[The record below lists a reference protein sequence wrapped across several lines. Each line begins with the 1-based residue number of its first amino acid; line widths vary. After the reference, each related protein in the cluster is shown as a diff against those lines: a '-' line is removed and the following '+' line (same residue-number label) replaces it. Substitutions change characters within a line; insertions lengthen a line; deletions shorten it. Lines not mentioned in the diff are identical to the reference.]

1 MSTKYKVNDNSKPYY
16 ITTTIVGWVD
26 VFTREVQKERLVE
39 FLKYC
44 QESKGLI
51 IYAWCLMT
59 KSAPPDVLK
68 SRMCSAVVCNPA
80 AKQEQPLHTGFLG
93 DRMVSFII
101 GIDN

>member
-39 FLKYC
+39 SLKYC

-59 KSAPPDVLK
+59 
-68 SRMCSAVVCNPA
+68 NH
-80 AKQEQPLHTGFLG
+80 LHMICQSSDEEVPF
-93 DRMVSFII
+93 
-101 GIDN
+101 